1 MEKIIPKWKN
11 FKRKIFSSFVYDVS
25 KTVEYEVSAHF
36 SPTEKSNKI
45 IFDKGILWELQ
56 NLVKKFQNLRW
67 EQNWENYF
75 EMIK

>member
-45 IFDKGILWELQ
+45 IFDKGIL
-56 NLVKKFQNLRW
+56 
-67 EQNWENYF
+67 
-75 EMIK
+75 